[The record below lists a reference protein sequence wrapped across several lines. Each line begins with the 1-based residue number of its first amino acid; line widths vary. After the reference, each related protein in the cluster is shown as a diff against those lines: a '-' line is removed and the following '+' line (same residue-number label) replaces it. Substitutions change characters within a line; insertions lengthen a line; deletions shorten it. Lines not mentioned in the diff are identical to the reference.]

1 MVNVKITPHRIFLF
15 EYFPP
20 NNDIHIRFMA
30 ILKAEYYS
38 NIQVFGS
45 EYFLTLVLKI
55 TGSTGIKGAF
65 FLF

>member
-1 MVNVKITPHRIFLF
+1 MNNSILCSVGTNIRI
-15 EYFPP
+15 FPP